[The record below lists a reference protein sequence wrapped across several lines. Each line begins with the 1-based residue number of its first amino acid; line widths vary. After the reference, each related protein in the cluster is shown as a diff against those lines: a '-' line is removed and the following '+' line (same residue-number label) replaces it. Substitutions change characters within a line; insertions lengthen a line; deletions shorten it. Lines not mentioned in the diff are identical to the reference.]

1 MNTVTARR
9 IAALIAELV
18 ELASIFQ
25 ARYGK
30 DYRMKPGS
38 PAEAWDLHQAIF
50 DKQSDI
56 ARLLDVEALEQPLKR
71 LPDWW
76 KYRETLDTSMAAQL
90 LQEAAHLIACC
101 AAFETSPRAGSS
113 PVVVTSQSVL
123 AGMLHP
129 STVLL
134 GMDRTSHVQIAS

>member
-1 MNTVTARR
+1 MNTITARR
-9 IAALIAELV
+9 IAAQIAELV

-30 DYRMKPGS
+30 DYRLKPGS
-38 PAEAWDLHQAIF
+38 PADAWDMHRAIF

-56 ARLLDVEALEQPLKR
+56 ARLLDIEALEQPLKR

-76 KYRETLDTSMAAQL
+76 KYRDTVDTGMATQL
-90 LQEAAHLIACC
+90 SQAAAHLIACC
-101 AAFETSPRAGSS
+101 AAFEASPRADSS
-113 PVVVTSQSVL
+113 PVVATSQSVI

-129 STVLL
+129 SAVLV
-134 GMDRTSHVQIAS
+134 GMDGTGRVQMAS